1 MKNVSATTLAVLL
14 LFATVSNSFFCGI
27 LAYNWIDPSSLKGAL
42 MFLFSWG
49 AATCAGYLLL
59 SRLME
64 AVFGKV
70 E

>member
-1 MKNVSATTLAVLL
+1 MKNVSATFLAVLL

-27 LAYNWIDPSSLKGAL
+27 LAYNWIDPSTLKGAL
-42 MFLFSWG
+42 LFLFSWG
-49 AATCAGYLLL
+49 AATCAGYLLF

-64 AVFGKV
+64 LIFGKV

>member
-27 LAYNWIDPSSLKGAL
+27 LAYNWIDPSSVKGAL

-49 AATCAGYLLL
+49 AATCAGYLVL
-59 SRLME
+59 SRLVE

>member
-1 MKNVSATTLAVLL
+1 MKNVSATLLSVVL

-42 MFLFSWG
+42 LFLFAWG
-49 AATCAGYLLL
+49 AASCAGYLIL
-59 SRLME
+59 SS
-64 AVFGKV
+64 AVRMIFGKV

>member
-1 MKNVSATTLAVLL
+1 MKNVSATFLAVLL

-27 LAYNWIDPSSLKGAL
+27 LAYNWIDPSSVKGAL

-49 AATCAGYLLL
+49 AATCAGYLIL
-59 SRLME
+59 SRVMSLI
-64 AVFGKV
+64 FGKV